1 MTTPN
6 SGRENNREHPVPG
19 GDPTPPP
26 PGAAPGGH
34 TPQQG
39 PGDTPD
45 ATGRRSTTMH
55 VTVEEPAHD
64 GMRVDRYVA
73 DVLGL
78 VTRSQL
84 KARHAL
90 VYLNE
95 KLVKLSKAV
104 TLGDAVTV
112 VVPEPE
118 PISLEP
124 EPMDLDIL
132 YEDRRILVVNKP
144 AGLVVHPGNGHP
156 THTLVHG
163 VLHHVRTMR
172 DHFGAETAR
181 PGIVHRLDKDT
192 SGVIV
197 IAKDTSAHEFLS
209 RQFRDRST
217 EKLYLAVVHGYFRP
231 AAGTVAGSI
240 VRDPK
245 NRKRFTLVLFEDE
258 SREEHLLQQEAS
270 HEDLDDLDEDIGDD
284 VDGPPAHIGRTASRS
299 RPADAAGGEGG
310 APAAGKV
317 SLTRYTTLRRW
328 DRYACVAL
336 RPHTGRTHQLRV
348 HMRHLGA
355 PILGDPVYARRDS
368 RIPDTRL
375 MLHAYRLRI
384 CHPETGE
391 VMSFRAP
398 IPGDFREVLSE
409 IAEG

>member
-1 MTTPN
+1 
-6 SGRENNREHPVPG
+6 
-19 GDPTPPP
+19 
-26 PGAAPGGH
+26 
-34 TPQQG
+34 
-39 PGDTPD
+39 
-45 ATGRRSTTMH
+45 MH

-95 KLVKLSKAV
+95 KLVKLSKTV
-104 TLGDAVTV
+104 TVGDAVTV

-132 YEDRRILVVNKP
+132 YEDHRMLVLNKP
-144 AGLVVHPGNGHP
+144 AGLVVHPGKGHP
-156 THTLVHG
+156 RHTLVHG

-197 IAKDTSAHEFLS
+197 IAKDTSAHELLS
-209 RQFRDRST
+209 RQFRDRKT
-217 EKLYLAVVHGYFRP
+217 EKLYLAVVHGFFRP

-240 VRDPK
+240 VRDPT
-245 NRKRFTLVLFEDE
+245 NRKRFALVPFEDE
-258 SREEHLLQQEAS
+258 SREALLLQQEES
-270 HEDLDDLDEDIGDD
+270 HQDLDDLEEDIGDD
-284 VDGPPAHIGRTASRS
+284 VDGPPEHLGRTARRS
-299 RPADAAGGEGG
+299 HPSDAADGEGG
-310 APAAGKV
+310 PSVGKA

-355 PILGDPVYARRDS
+355 PILGDPVYARKDS
-368 RIPDTRL
+368 RLPDARL

-384 CHPETGE
+384 RHPETGS

-398 IPGDFREVLSE
+398 LPADFRGVLSE
-409 IAEG
+409 IAEGRVGRRQ